1 MAHKP
6 TVELGNEKASK
17 ITEKSA
23 KNPDLKPAKSNK
35 KLKEEEKKLSKF
47 ESDKFKTFMF
57 SGVTRTR
64 RDATA
69 FEPTE

>member
-6 TVELGNEKASK
+6 TVELGSEKASK

-23 KNPDLKPAKSNK
+23 KNPDIKPAKSNK

-47 ESDKFKTFMF
+47 ESDKFKTFTF
-57 SGVTRTR
+57 SG
-64 RDATA
+64 DANEA
-69 FEPTE
+69 RCNCI

>member
-1 MAHKP
+1 MAHKH
-6 TVELGNEKASK
+6 VGVHRERRVLSK

-23 KNPDLKPAKSNK
+23 KNPDIKPAKSNK

-57 SGVTRTR
+57 SG
-64 RDATA
+64 DANEA
-69 FEPTE
+69 RCNCI